1 MKRIS
6 TLLLVSAAL
15 SLLGLLIYAL
25 VFADSQSVYRKNG
38 FIIGILFISVARL
51 TQVTIRRSGK
61 AAI

>member
-25 VFADSQSVYRKNG
+25 VFADPQSVYRKNG